1 MRKINKVLGLLLIVL
16 MVMGCWG
23 SMAFAATVND
33 DQSITIKIIHTND
46 THSRYTYS
54 AKNNTIGYAKLK
66 TIINQESPDL
76 TVDAG
81 DIFHGQSFATIET
94 GGSIAELMAAVGFD
108 AIAPGNHDFN
118 YGSSRLLELG
128 TMANTKILGN
138 NVVYSESDEAF
149 FADDYLIKEITVD
162 GEIIKIGVFGLISPD
177 IYGDTAPVN
186 VAGLT
191 FGTRDSVIATAQKA
205 VAALETQG
213 CDVIVALTHIG
224 DSDNGTLMRSD
235 AIAQGAPGID
245 VIVDG
250 HTHDVENREVNGTLI
265 VQTGCYSSA
274 VGEVEI
280 TLKKAVALTARIEIP
295 EAGNTEAVSA
305 AEIAADEL
313 TIEILESEIAAEE
326 ISATEDPLVENQ
338 AEEINAKAVIQENSG
353 GEEALVLAAE
363 NIATNGVEVTYTV
376 VSKAETLTT
385 VAQATDDV
393 IPADPTV
400 AALIAE
406 IEAREDPIKKQVVGN
421 TPVKLGGSTDNI
433 WQDIRLSELNLGR
446 ALSDSYRFVTG
457 VEIAAENAGGIRA
470 QIPSG
475 DINKGQ
481 VIDVLPF
488 GNYLVTKSVS
498 GADIKKMLETSIE
511 IGINNRIA
519 NDKNDNSWPSNSGS
533 YLQWSGITAQY
544 DLTKSVGQ
552 RVFSAKVGA
561 ADLDPN
567 RMYTIVCNNFLAT
580 SSDYPGLR
588 DAGIINEYSACDEA
602 FISYLQNAGSDR
614 FMAAINT
621 PNVTAGTAPQP
632 VPNPQPVQ
640 PAQKQSA
647 NNPRT
652 GYQSWFWGLIFRSVF
667 SF

>member
-1 MRKINKVLGLLLIVL
+1 
-16 MVMGCWG
+16 
-23 SMAFAATVND
+23 
-33 DQSITIKIIHTND
+33 
-46 THSRYTYS
+46 
-54 AKNNTIGYAKLK
+54 
-66 TIINQESPDL
+66 
-76 TVDAG
+76 
-81 DIFHGQSFATIET
+81 
-94 GGSIAELMAAVGFD
+94 
-108 AIAPGNHDFN
+108 
-118 YGSSRLLELG
+118 
-128 TMANTKILGN
+128 
-138 NVVYSESDEAF
+138 
-149 FADDYLIKEITVD
+149 
-162 GEIIKIGVFGLISPD
+162 
-177 IYGDTAPVN
+177 
-186 VAGLT
+186 
-191 FGTRDSVIATAQKA
+191 
-205 VAALETQG
+205 
-213 CDVIVALTHIG
+213 
-224 DSDNGTLMRSD
+224 MRSD

-280 TLKKAVALTARIEIP
+280 TLKKAVALAARIEPP
-295 EAGNTEAVSA
+295 EAGNTEAVPA
-305 AEIAADEL
+305 AETASDEL
-313 TIEILESEIAAEE
+313 TTEILESEITVEE
-326 ISATEDPLVENQ
+326 ILATEDTLVENQ
-338 AEEINAKAVIQENSG
+338 AEEINAEAIIQENLD
-353 GEEALVLAAE
+353 GEEALVQAAE
-363 NIATNGVEVTYTV
+363 YIATNGVEVTYTV
-376 VSKAETLTT
+376 VNKTETLTT

-400 AALIAE
+400 AALTAE

-433 WQDIRLSELNLGR
+433 WQDVRLNELNLGR

-457 VEIAAENAGGIRA
+457 AEIAAENAGGIRA
-470 QIPSG
+470 QIPAG

-498 GADIKKMLETSIE
+498 GANIKKMLETSIE

-544 DLTKSVGQ
+544 DLTKPVGQ
-552 RVFSAKVGA
+552 RVYIAKVGA

-567 RMYTIVCNNFLAT
+567 RMYTIACNNYLAT
-580 SSDYPGLR
+580 SSDYPGLQ
-588 DAGIINEYSACDEA
+588 DAAIINEYSACDEA
-602 FISYLQNAGSDR
+602 FISYLQNAGNDR

-621 PNVTAGTAPQP
+621 PNVTPGTVPQP

-640 PAQKQSA
+640 PIQKQSS

-652 GYQSWFWGLIFRSVF
+652 GYEPWPWTIMLRSVF
-667 SF
+667 YV